1 MNIATATN
9 ATNRSNAVIRENR
22 FASSAAVGMLIIVT
36 AAILLTAVAGSDSAA
51 QTIGMLVILALPVS
65 LFALS
70 LAKERLRFA
79 AKSGASEHVAS
90 AAQTKSAA
98 EKSDSYFPSWVGS
111 SAYTAACAGES
122 D

>member
-1 MNIATATN
+1 MNVTN
-9 ATNRSNAVIRENR
+9 ATNPSNAVIREDR
-22 FASSAAVGMLIIVT
+22 FASSAVIGMLVIVT

-51 QTIGMLVILALPVS
+51 QTIGMLVILALPAT

-70 LAKERLRFA
+70 LAKEKLRFA
-79 AKSGASEHVAS
+79 AKSAASEHVAS

-98 EKSDSYFPSWVGS
+98 EKSDSYFPSWLGS
-111 SAYTAACAGES
+111 SAYSAACAGES